1 MWTSFRHGA
10 DNGKRSSLI
19 FTLISTASFCYI
31 LIQSCLE
38 NRHCDE
44 MIVRLRQLNLTLV
57 DQSCRFEPVPGN
69 IWIILW
75 CWSQRLMKTK
85 QELKSYSNSKSL
97 QRGLFGWCESEFCQ
111 KLRKVKYLRSQ
122 CRCQYNGAISSSSVK
137 SPLDYT
143 ANSNV
148 RLNYTLCPTY
158 LTSWK
163 ILYICP
169 LKL

>member
-31 LIQSCLE
+31 LIQSCHE

-69 IWIILW
+69 K
-75 CWSQRLMKTK
+75 CSSKGCCSQILMKTK
-85 QELKSYSNSKSL
+85 EELKSYSNSKSL
-97 QRGLFGWCESEFCQ
+97 QRGLFVWFQVSFAKSSE
-111 KLRKVKYLRSQ
+111 KWNIWDH
-122 CRCQYNGAISSSSVK
+122 NGVVNTMAP
-137 SPLDYT
+137 SPP
-143 ANSNV
+143 
-148 RLNYTLCPTY
+148 LNPPLITLQTPTY
-158 LTSWK
+158 D
-163 ILYICP
+163 
-169 LKL
+169 

>member
-1 MWTSFRHGA
+1 MWPSFRHGA

-31 LIQSCLE
+31 LIQSCHE

-57 DQSCRFEPVPGN
+57 DQSCRFEPDPGN
-69 IWIILW
+69 KCRSIW
-75 CWSQRLMKTK
+75 CWSQDEKRSLN
-85 QELKSYSNSKSL
+85 LILNSKSL

-122 CRCQYNGAISSSSVK
+122 WRCQYNGAISSSSVK